1 MNLERKEKILKKFL
15 MILIFNFSFLF
26 AFGSTFEED
35 IFMESYEMQE
45 TEKVPERAV
54 IVQSM
59 KISNIDPALMRD
71 EYSKKIIPLVYETL
85 FKIDS
90 QGNIEKCLVEK
101 YSWISERELYLELK
115 PKIFFHDGTELT
127 AEDVKNSL
135 EFIKE
140 KGVLKNMYSDITD
153 IKVLGKNKM
162 KIKISDTDN
171 TFLNT
176 LAYGMSS
183 IAKREKN
190 KIYGTG
196 KYKIKEVTGSE
207 TKLTEFKKI
216 NEIKEIIYTWDIN
229 EKQRI
234 INLFND
240 YVNIALDIDEETIEE
255 GKKIGVISEDDII
268 FPSRTMI
275 STVILFGKQNDFS
288 LETKKVFEKAVRRKA
303 DTFFPK
309 DILNAKLS
317 QIDISYKT
325 KDIRKYFKDRESKKE
340 LKLMVLNTE
349 RNMKYAEDIK
359 ESLKKYGIN
368 IRILPHQIES
378 YNAKLISKDFDI
390 AIYDIAVLNNDLIF
404 LINKI
409 LLTDIENVELYNALQ
424 PFFKILKDEKDRNK
438 REAVID
444 KMASLIH
451 KNIPYVILEHHKYF
465 TVVSPEFENPLKN
478 YKEGL

>member
-1 MNLERKEKILKKFL
+1 MKKFL
-15 MILIFNFSFLF
+15 IVLIFNFSFLF
-26 AFGSTFEED
+26 AFGNTFEED

-45 TEKVPERAV
+45 TEKTPERAI

-71 EYSKKIIPLVYETL
+71 EYSKEIIPLVYETL
-85 FKIDS
+85 FKINS
-90 QGNIEKCLVEK
+90 QGDIEKCLVEK
-101 YSWISERELYLELK
+101 YSWISERELYLKLK
-115 PKIFFHDGTELT
+115 SKIFFHDGTELT

-135 EFIKE
+135 EFTKE

-153 IKVLGKNKM
+153 IKVLGKNEM

-183 IAKREKN
+183 ITKREKN

-196 KYKIKEVTGSE
+196 KYKIEEVTGSE
-207 TKLTEFKKI
+207 TKLIEFKGS

-229 EKQRI
+229 EKQRLI
-234 INLFND
+234 KLFND
-240 YVNIALDIDEETIEE
+240 YADIALNMSEETIKE
-255 GKKIGVISEDDII
+255 GKKIGVVSEESII
-268 FPSRTMI
+268 FPSETI
-275 STVILFGKQNDFS
+275 VSTVILFGKQNDFS
-288 LETKKVFEKAVRRKA
+288 LETKRAFEKAVRRKA

-309 DILNAKLS
+309 DILNANLS
-317 QIDISYKT
+317 KIDISYKT
-325 KDIRKYFKDRESKKE
+325 KDIKKYFEDRENKKE

-349 RNMKYAEDIK
+349 RNMKYAENIKKSLK
-359 ESLKKYGIN
+359 ESGIDV
-368 IRILPHQIES
+368 RILPHQIES
-378 YNAKLISKDFDI
+378 YNAKLASKDFDL
-390 AIYDIAVLNNDLIF
+390 AVYDITALNNDLIF
-404 LINKI
+404 LMNKI

-424 PFFKILKDEKDRNK
+424 PFFKILKDEKDKKK

-451 KNIPYVILEHHKYF
+451 KNVPYVILEHYKYF
-465 TVVSPEFENPLKN
+465 TVVSPEFEKPMRNH
-478 YKEGL
+478 KEGL

>member
-1 MNLERKEKILKKFL
+1 MKKFL
-15 MILIFNFSFLF
+15 IVLIFNFSFLF
-26 AFGSTFEED
+26 AFGNTFEED

-45 TEKVPERAV
+45 TEKTPERAV

-71 EYSKKIIPLVYETL
+71 EYSKEIIPLVYETL
-85 FKIDS
+85 FKINS
-90 QGNIEKCLVEK
+90 QGDIEKCLVEK
-101 YSWISERELYLELK
+101 YSWISERELYLKLK
-115 PKIFFHDGTELT
+115 SKIFFHDGTELT

-135 EFIKE
+135 EFTKE

-153 IKVLGKNKM
+153 IKILGKNEM

-196 KYKIKEVTGSE
+196 KYKIEEVTGSE
-207 TKLTEFKKI
+207 TKLTEFKGS

-229 EKQRI
+229 EKQRLI
-234 INLFND
+234 KLFND
-240 YVNIALDIDEETIEE
+240 YADIALNMSEETIKE
-255 GKKIGVISEDDII
+255 GKKIGVVSEESII
-268 FPSRTMI
+268 FPSETI
-275 STVILFGKQNDFS
+275 VSTVILFGKQNDFS
-288 LETKKVFEKAVRRKA
+288 LETKRAFEKAVRRKA

-309 DILNAKLS
+309 DILNANLS
-317 QIDISYKT
+317 KIDISYKT
-325 KDIRKYFKDRESKKE
+325 KDIKKYFEDRENKKE

-349 RNMKYAEDIK
+349 RNMKYAENIKKSLK
-359 ESLKKYGIN
+359 ESGIDV
-368 IRILPHQIES
+368 RILPHQIES
-378 YNAKLISKDFDI
+378 YNAKLASKDFDL
-390 AIYDIAVLNNDLIF
+390 AVYDITALNNDLIF
-404 LINKI
+404 LMNKI

-424 PFFKILKDEKDRNK
+424 PFFKILKDEKDKKK

-451 KNIPYVILEHHKYF
+451 KNVPYVILEHYKYF
-465 TVVSPEFENPLKN
+465 TVVSPEFEKPMRNH
-478 YKEGL
+478 KEGL

>member
-1 MNLERKEKILKKFL
+1 MKKFL
-15 MILIFNFSFLF
+15 IILIFNFSFLF
-26 AFGSTFEED
+26 AFGNIFEED

-45 TEKVPERAV
+45 MEKTPERAV

-85 FKIDS
+85 FKINS

-101 YSWISERELYLELK
+101 YSWISERELYLKLK
-115 PKIFFHDGTELT
+115 SKIFFHDGTELT

-135 EFIKE
+135 EFLKE
-140 KGVLKNMYSDITD
+140 NGVLKNMYSDITD
-153 IKVLGKNKM
+153 IKVLGKNEM
-162 KIKISDTDN
+162 KIKISDADN

-183 IAKREKN
+183 IAKREKD

-196 KYKIKEVTGSE
+196 KYKVEEVTGSE
-207 TKLTEFKKI
+207 TKLAEFSGS

-229 EKQRI
+229 EKQRLI
-234 INLFND
+234 KIFND
-240 YVNIALDIDEETIEE
+240 YADIAADMGEETIKE
-255 GKKIGVISEDDII
+255 GKKIGVVSEESII
-268 FPSRTMI
+268 FPSRTTI
-275 STVILFGKQNDFS
+275 TTVIIFGNQNDFS
-288 LETKKVFEKAVRRKA
+288 FEMKKDFEKAVRRKA

-317 QIDISYKT
+317 KIDISYNAKDT
-325 KDIRKYFKDRESKKE
+325 KKSFENNGYKKE
-340 LKLMVLNTE
+340 IKLMVLNTE
-349 RNMKYAEDIK
+349 KNMKYAEDIK
-359 ESLKKYGIN
+359 KSLKEAGIN
-368 IRILPHQIES
+368 VRILPHQIES
-378 YNAKLISKDFDI
+378 YNAKLASKDFDI
-390 AIYDIAVLNNDLIF
+390 AVYDITALNDDLIF
-404 LINKI
+404 LMNKI

-424 PFFKILKDEKDRNK
+424 PFFKILKDEKDRKK

-451 KNIPYVILEHHKYF
+451 KNVPYVILEHHRYF
-465 TVVSPEFENPLKN
+465 TVVSPEFEKSLKN
-478 YKEGL
+478 YKEDL

>member
-1 MNLERKEKILKKFL
+1 MKKFL
-15 MILIFNFSFLF
+15 IVLIFNFSFLF
-26 AFGSTFEED
+26 AFGNTFEED

-45 TEKVPERAV
+45 AEKTPERAV

-71 EYSKKIIPLVYETL
+71 EYSKEIIPLVYETL
-85 FKIDS
+85 FKINS
-90 QGNIEKCLVEK
+90 QGDIEKCLVEK
-101 YSWISERELYLELK
+101 YSWISERELYLKLK
-115 PKIFFHDGTELT
+115 SKIFFHDGTELT

-135 EFIKE
+135 EFTKE

-153 IKVLGKNKM
+153 IKILGKNEM

-196 KYKIKEVTGSE
+196 KYKIEEVTGSE
-207 TKLTEFKKI
+207 TKLTEFKGS

-229 EKQRI
+229 EKQRLI
-234 INLFND
+234 KLFND
-240 YVNIALDIDEETIEE
+240 YADIALNMSEETIKE
-255 GKKIGVISEDDII
+255 GKKIGVVSEESII
-268 FPSRTMI
+268 FPSETI
-275 STVILFGKQNDFS
+275 VSTVILFGKQNDFS
-288 LETKKVFEKAVRRKA
+288 LETKRAFEKAVRRKA

-309 DILNAKLS
+309 DILNANLS
-317 QIDISYKT
+317 KIDISYKT
-325 KDIRKYFKDRESKKE
+325 KDIKKYFEDRENKKE

-349 RNMKYAEDIK
+349 RNMKYAENIKKSLK
-359 ESLKKYGIN
+359 ESGIDV
-368 IRILPHQIES
+368 RILPHQIES
-378 YNAKLISKDFDI
+378 YNAKLASKDFDL
-390 AIYDIAVLNNDLIF
+390 AVYDITALNNDLIF
-404 LINKI
+404 LMNKI
-409 LLTDIENVELYNALQ
+409 LLTDIENIELHNALQ
-424 PFFKILKDEKDRNK
+424 PFFKILKDEKDKKK

-451 KNIPYVILEHHKYF
+451 KNVPYVILEHYKYF
-465 TVVSPEFENPLKN
+465 TVVSPEFEKPMRNH
-478 YKEGL
+478 KEGL